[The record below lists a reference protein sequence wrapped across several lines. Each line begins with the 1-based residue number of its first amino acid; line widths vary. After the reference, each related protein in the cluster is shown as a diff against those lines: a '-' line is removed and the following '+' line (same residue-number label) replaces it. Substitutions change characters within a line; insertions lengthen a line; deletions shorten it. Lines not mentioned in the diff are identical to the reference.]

1 MRLPQSGGIL
11 SRIPQRLHPTQ
22 SRLRTTWRLL
32 MRALAVTVSLVSFIA
47 LSAGSALADG
57 DPAKGEKVFA
67 KCKACHTIE
76 AGKNKVGPSLAG
88 LFGRNAGTA
97 EGYSYS
103 DAMKNSGITWDD
115 EILHKYL
122 EKPKDVV
129 PGTKMAFPGLK
140 EPQDRDDVIAYLKQ
154 ATAAQ

>member
-1 MRLPQSGGIL
+1 
-11 SRIPQRLHPTQ
+11 
-22 SRLRTTWRLL
+22 
-32 MRALAVTVSLVSFIA
+32 MRALAATISFVSLAALIA
-47 LSAGSALADG
+47 GAALADG

-67 KCKACHTIE
+67 KCKACHTVE

-88 LFGRNAGTA
+88 LFGRKAGTA

-103 DAMKNSGITWDD
+103 DAMKNSGIVWGEDT
-115 EILHKYL
+115 LFKYL

-140 EPQDRDDVIAYLKQ
+140 EEQDRKDVIAYLKQ
-154 ATAAQ
+154 ATATQ

>member
-1 MRLPQSGGIL
+1 
-11 SRIPQRLHPTQ
+11 
-22 SRLRTTWRLL
+22 
-32 MRALAVTVSLVSFIA
+32 MRALAATVSFVSFVA
-47 LSAGSALADG
+47 FMAGSALADG
-57 DPAKGEKVFA
+57 DAAKGEKIFA
-67 KCKACHTIE
+67 KCKACHTVE

-88 LFGRNAGTA
+88 LFGRKAGTA

-103 DAMKNSGITWDD
+103 DAMKNSGIVWGDD
-115 EILHKYL
+115 TLFKYL

-140 EPQDRDDVIAYLKQ
+140 EPQDRNDVIAYLKQ